1 MTRISR
7 ASIQAF
13 RAFGN
18 ASIAICGVNELAR
31 SRQASA
37 RAGELLVELR
47 AAHVQ
52 LRALFADGLDD
63 AVCALAGDV
72 MELASVTTE
81 CSIRTRDH
89 QAVDQGQA
97 PFSYG
102 CAVHAGGTAC
112 GARRRIA
119 PMSG

>member
-1 MTRISR
+1 MTRIIT
-7 ASIQAF
+7 ASLPAF
-13 RAFGN
+13 LAFGN

-72 MELASVTTE
+72 MEVTTE